1 MIKNICVVTGSRAD
15 YGLLKNLMH
24 LIKSDPEMNL
34 QIIVTGSHL
43 SKKHGETFREI
54 EDDGFKIDYKVEIFD
69 EKINELTAAQAM
81 GKAQIE
87 ISKILFQSKPNLV
100 LVLGDRYEIL
110 SAVTSALL
118 INIPVAHIHG
128 GEESQG
134 AFDNSIR
141 HAITK
146 MSHLHFVATKKSKAR
161 VIQMGE
167 QPEKV
172 FYVGGLGVD
181 AISKVKF
188 SNREEIENLIGQKF
202 GERNLLVTFHPET
215 ISEKNPLEQV
225 QVLLQAL
232 KQKNDVNLIFTGVN
246 ADPGSDEI
254 SNEIM
259 NFVQNRQNSICVNS
273 LGQKNYFSALI
284 YCDGVIGNSSSG
296 ILEVPTFKKAT
307 INIGDRQ
314 LGREFAKNI
323 INCELEI
330 ESILEAIE
338 LVYSKKFQKKLKKT
352 VNPYG
357 SGGAS
362 EMIYHAIKN
371 QDLTNLVKKTFYDL

>member
-1 MIKNICVVTGSRAD
+1 M
-15 YGLLKNLMH
+15 Y
-24 LIKSDPEMNL
+24 LIKTDSEMTL

-43 SKKHGETFREI
+43 SKEHGETFREI
-54 EDDGFKIDYKVEIFD
+54 EEDGFKIDYKVEIIED
-69 EKINELTAAQAM
+69 KINILTAAQAM

-118 INIPVAHIHG
+118 INVPVAHIHG

-146 MSHLHFVATKKSKAR
+146 MSQLHFVATKQSRMR

-167 QPEKV
+167 QPDKV
-172 FYVGGLGVD
+172 FNFGGLGVD
-181 AISKVKF
+181 ALSKIKF
-188 SNREEIENLIGQKF
+188 SNREEIEKLIGLKF

-215 ISEKNPLEQV
+215 ISENNPLEQV
-225 QVLLQAL
+225 QILLEAL
-232 KQKNDVNLIFTGVN
+232 RQKSGINLIFTGVN

-254 SNEIM
+254 GNEIKK
-259 NFVQNRQNSICVNS
+259 FVKNRENSTYVNS
-273 LGQKNYFSALI
+273 LGQKNYYSAI
-284 YCDGVIGNSSSG
+284 NYCDGVVGNSSSG

-314 LGREFAKNI
+314 QGREFAKSI
-323 INCELEI
+323 INCELQIDSISKSI
-330 ESILEAIE
+330 EVL
-338 LVYSKKFQKKLKKT
+338 YSKKFQKKLKST
-352 VNPYG
+352 DNPYG
-357 SGGAS
+357 AGGAS
-362 EMIYHAIKN
+362 DKIFEVIKN
-371 QDLTNLVKKTFYDL
+371 HDITNLVKKTFYDL

>member
-1 MIKNICVVTGSRAD
+1 MTLIKNDSNM
-15 YGLLKNLMH
+15 K
-24 LIKSDPEMNL
+24 L

-43 SKKHGETFREI
+43 SPKHGETYKEI
-54 EDDGFKIDYKVEIFD
+54 EKDGFRIDFEVEII
-69 EKINELTAAQAM
+69 EKIVDLPSTSRAM

-87 ISKILFQSKPNLV
+87 ISKILLENKPDLII
-100 LVLGDRYEIL
+100 VLGDRYEIL

-128 GEESQG
+128 GEETQG

-146 MSHLHFVATKKSKAR
+146 MSQLHFVATKRSRTR

-167 QPEKV
+167 SPEKV
-172 FYVGGLGVD
+172 FNFGGLGVD
-181 AISKVKF
+181 AISSTDFQSRDKL
-188 SNREEIENLIGQKF
+188 ENLIGQKF

-215 ISEKNPLEQV
+215 ISKKYPVEQIQILLE
-225 QVLLQAL
+225 AL
-232 KQKNDVNLIFTGVN
+232 RKESDINLIFTGTN

-254 SNEIM
+254 GNEIKK
-259 NFVQNRQNSICVNS
+259 FVESRNNAVYVSS
-273 LGQKNYFSALI
+273 LGQENYFSTLQ

-296 ILEVPTFKKAT
+296 ILEVPSFKKAT

-314 LGREFAKNI
+314 LGREFASSV
-323 INCELEI
+323 INCDMQSD
-330 ESILEAIE
+330 SIANAIE
-338 LVYSKKFQKKLKKT
+338 RIYGRKFRSRLKKT

-357 SGGAS
+357 DGGAS
-362 EMIYHAIKN
+362 MKIYTVIRN
-371 QDLTNLVKKTFYDL
+371 YNLTTLVKKSFYDL

>member
-1 MIKNICVVTGSRAD
+1 LIKNICVVTGSRAD

-24 LIKSDPEMNL
+24 LINSDPEMNL

-54 EDDGFKIDYKVEIFD
+54 EDDGFKIDYKVEIID
-69 EKINELTAAQAM
+69 DKINKLTAAQAM

-146 MSHLHFVATKKSKAR
+146 MSHLHFVATKKSRTR

-172 FYVGGLGVD
+172 FDFGGLGVD
-181 AISKVKF
+181 AIRTMKF
-188 SNREEIENLIGQKF
+188 SNREEIEKLIGLKF
-202 GERNLLVTFHPET
+202 GKKNLLVTFHPET

-225 QVLLQAL
+225 QILLEAL
-232 KQKNDVNLIFTGVN
+232 KQKSDINLIFTGVN

-254 SNEIM
+254 SNEIR
-259 NFVQNRQNSICVNS
+259 NFVQNRQNSIYINS
-273 LGQKNYFSALI
+273 LGQKNYYSAII

-296 ILEVPTFKKAT
+296 ILEVPTLKKAT

-314 LGREFAKNI
+314 LGREFAKSI
-323 INCELEI
+323 ITCELQI
-330 ESILEAIE
+330 DSISKSIE
-338 LVYSKKFQKKLKKT
+338 LIYSKKFQKKLKAT
-352 VNPYG
+352 DNPYG
-357 SGGAS
+357 AGGAS
-362 EMIYHAIKN
+362 EKIFEVIKN
-371 QDLTNLVKKTFYDL
+371 HDLTNLVKKTFYDL